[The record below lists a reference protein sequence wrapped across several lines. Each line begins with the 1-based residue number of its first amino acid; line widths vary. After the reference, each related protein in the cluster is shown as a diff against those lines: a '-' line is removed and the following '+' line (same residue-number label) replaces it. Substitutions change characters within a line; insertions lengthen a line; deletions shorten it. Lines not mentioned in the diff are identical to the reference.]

1 MDWSTQFKNY
11 IDNFTDINTFNLDV
25 LKNNNIKYTDDIQVL
40 YNIKLQTDLINGK
53 NIFFGNNNYNNTVN
67 KYIFFKNE
75 YITNIFNLYFKDKY
89 KYSNKINKIDFK
101 KYKYF
106 VKCKF
111 DDNTEYI
118 KFNPNFEKENMES
131 ILKKCK
137 FKILCVPWI
146 MKSNKYYGV
155 SGATGYNNMMGSTGA
170 TGYNNMMGNTGATGY
185 NNTMGSTGATGYNN
199 TMGNT
204 GTTGYNSTMGN
215 TGATGYNNMMGS
227 TGATGYNNT
236 MGSTGATG
244 YNSTMGNTGTTGYNN
259 TMGNTGA
266 TGYNNMMGNT
276 GATGYN
282 NTMGNTGASGYNNT
296 SSSNSN
302 IIIGL
307 KIDSIVIEYNKNLL
321 DYKSIKDIINIVSR
335 NKKLDISD
343 IIDDTEIA
351 IKVES
356 KFNKY
361 KFKNKRKIDN
371 SNNKILDFIN
381 HNSQTF

>member
-40 YNIKLQTDLINGK
+40 YNIKLQTDWINSK
-53 NIFFGNNNYNNTVN
+53 NIFFGNNNYNNIVN

-137 FKILCVPWI
+137 FKFLCIPWI

-155 SGATGYNNMMGSTGA
+155 TSTTSQMGYTGATGYNNMMGSTGA
-170 TGYNNMMGNTGATGY
+170 TGYNNMMG
-185 NNTMGSTGATGYNN
+185 
-199 TMGNT
+199 
-204 GTTGYNSTMGN
+204 
-215 TGATGYNNMMGS
+215 
-227 TGATGYNNT
+227 
-236 MGSTGATG
+236 STGATG
-244 YNSTMGNTGTTGYNN
+244 YNST
-259 TMGNTGA
+259 
-266 TGYNNMMGNT
+266 
-276 GATGYN
+276 
-282 NTMGNTGASGYNNT
+282 
-296 SSSNSN
+296 SSSSSN

-335 NKKLDISD
+335 NKKLDI
-343 IIDDTEIA
+343 IDDTEIA

-381 HNSQTF
+381 NNSQSF

>member
-1 MDWSTQFKNY
+1 MDWSSQFKNY

-40 YNIKLQTDLINGK
+40 YNIKLQTDWINNK

-111 DDNTEYI
+111 DNNIEYI
-118 KFNPNFEKENMES
+118 KFNPNFQTENMET

-146 MKSNKYYGV
+146 IKSNKYHNAI
-155 SGATGYNNMMGSTGA
+155 GATGYNST
-170 TGYNNMMGNTGATGY
+170 TMGNTGASGY
-185 NNTMGSTGATGYNN
+185 NSTTMGNTGAYGTTSYNN

-204 GTTGYNSTMGN
+204 GATSYNSTIMGNTGDTGYNSTTMGN
-215 TGATGYNNMMGS
+215 TGATS
-227 TGATGYNNT
+227 YNNT
-236 MGSTGATG
+236 MGNTG
-244 YNSTMGNTGTTGYNN
+244 YNSTTMGNTGATSYNN

-266 TGYNNMMGNT
+266 TGYNNI
-276 GATGYN
+276 
-282 NTMGNTGASGYNNT
+282 
-296 SSSNSN
+296 SSSNST

-307 KIDSIVIEYNKNLL
+307 KIDSIIIEYNKNLME
-321 DYKSIKDIINIVSR
+321 YKSIKNIINIVSR
-335 NKKLDISD
+335 NKKLDVSD
-343 IIDDTEIA
+343 ITDDTEIS

-381 HNSQTF
+381 NNSNSF

>member
-11 IDNFTDINTFNLDV
+11 IDNFTDINAFNLDV

-40 YNIKLQTDLINGK
+40 YNIKLQTDCINSK

-155 SGATGYNNMMGSTGA
+155 TSTTSQMGYTGATGYNNTMGSIGPTAYNSTMGSTGA
-170 TGYNNMMGNTGATGY
+170 TGYNNTIGNTGATGY

-204 GTTGYNSTMGN
+204 G
-215 TGATGYNNMMGS
+215 
-227 TGATGYNNT
+227 ATGYNNT

-244 YNSTMGNTGTTGYNN
+244 YN
-259 TMGNTGA
+259 
-266 TGYNNMMGNT
+266 
-276 GATGYN
+276 
-282 NTMGNTGASGYNNT
+282 NT
-296 SSSNSN
+296 SSSNST

-307 KIDSIVIEYNKNLL
+307 KIDSIVIEYNKNLM

-381 HNSQTF
+381 NSLHSF

>member
-75 YITNIFNLYFKDKY
+75 YITNIFNLYFKDKF

-111 DDNTEYI
+111 DDNIEYI

-137 FKILCVPWI
+137 FKILCTPWI
-146 MKSNKYYGV
+146 IKSNKYYGV
-155 SGATGYNNMMGSTGA
+155 SGATGYNN
-170 TGYNNMMGNTGATGY
+170 
-185 NNTMGSTGATGYNN
+185 
-199 TMGNT
+199 
-204 GTTGYNSTMGN
+204 TMGN
-215 TGATGYNNMMGS
+215 TGASGASGYNKTMGNM
-227 TGATGYNNT
+227 GASGYNK
-236 MGSTGATG
+236 
-244 YNSTMGNTGTTGYNN
+244 TMGNTGASGYNN

-266 TGYNNMMGNT
+266 SGASGYNNTMGNTGASGYNNTMGNTGASGYNKTMGNT

-282 NTMGNTGASGYNNT
+282 NTMGNTGASGASGYNNT
-296 SSSNSN
+296 IGNTGATGYNNTMGNTGATGYNNISSSNST

-307 KIDSIVIEYNKNLL
+307 KIDSIIIEYNKDLM

-343 IIDDTEIA
+343 IIDDTEIP

>member
-146 MKSNKYYGV
+146 MKSNKYYG
-155 SGATGYNNMMGSTGA
+155 TST
-170 TGYNNMMGNTGATGY
+170 T
-185 NNTMGSTGATGYNN
+185 SQ
-199 TMGNT
+199 
-204 GTTGYNSTMGN
+204 
-215 TGATGYNNMMGS
+215 
-227 TGATGYNNT
+227 
-236 MGSTGATG
+236 
-244 YNSTMGNTGTTGYNN
+244 
-259 TMGNTGA
+259 
-266 TGYNNMMGNT
+266 MGNT

>member
-40 YNIKLQTDLINGK
+40 YNIKLQTDWINSK

-137 FKILCVPWI
+137 FKFLCIPWI

-155 SGATGYNNMMGSTGA
+155 TNTTSQMGYTGATGYNNMMGSTGT
-170 TGYNNMMGNTGATGY
+170 TGYNNMMG
-185 NNTMGSTGATGYNN
+185 S
-199 TMGNT
+199 T
-204 GTTGYNSTMGN
+204 GTTGYNSTLGS
-215 TGATGYNNMMGS
+215 TGTTGYNNMMGS

-236 MGSTGATG
+236 VGYTGATGYNNTVGSTGATG
-244 YNSTMGNTGTTGYNN
+244 YNST
-259 TMGNTGA
+259 
-266 TGYNNMMGNT
+266 
-276 GATGYN
+276 
-282 NTMGNTGASGYNNT
+282 
-296 SSSNSN
+296 SSSSSN

-335 NKKLDISD
+335 NKKLDI
-343 IIDDTEIA
+343 IDDTEVA

-381 HNSQTF
+381 NSLHSF

>member
-11 IDNFTDINTFNLDV
+11 IDNFTDINRFNLDV

-40 YNIKLQTDLINGK
+40 YNIKLQTDWINGK

-89 KYSNKINKIDFK
+89 KYSNRINKIDFK

-111 DDNTEYI
+111 DDNIEYI
-118 KFNPNFEKENMES
+118 KFNPNLEKENMES
-131 ILKKCK
+131 ILKKSK
-137 FKILCVPWI
+137 FKILCIPWI
-146 MKSNKYYGV
+146 MKSNKYNGV
-155 SGATGYNNMMGSTGA
+155 TETSGSIGYTGA
-170 TGYNNMMGNTGATGY
+170 FGSIGYTGAFGSIGYTSASGSMGNTGV
-185 NNTMGSTGATGYNN
+185 TGYNN

-204 GTTGYNSTMGN
+204 G
-215 TGATGYNNMMGS
+215 
-227 TGATGYNNT
+227 YNNT
-236 MGSTGATG
+236 
-244 YNSTMGNTGTTGYNN
+244 NST
-259 TMGNTGA
+259 
-266 TGYNNMMGNT
+266 
-276 GATGYN
+276 
-282 NTMGNTGASGYNNT
+282 
-296 SSSNSN
+296 

-307 KIDSIVIEYNKNLL
+307 KIDSIIIEYNKNLME
-321 DYKSIKDIINIVSR
+321 YKSIKNIINIVSR
-335 NKKLDISD
+335 NKKLDVLD
-343 IIDDTEIA
+343 ITDDTEIS

-381 HNSQTF
+381 NNSHSF

>member
-1 MDWSTQFKNY
+1 MDWSSQFKNY

-40 YNIKLQTDLINGK
+40 YNIKLQTDWINGK

-75 YITNIFNLYFKDKY
+75 YITNIFNLYFKDKF
-89 KYSNKINKIDFK
+89 KYSNKINKINFK

-111 DDNTEYI
+111 DDNIEYI

-137 FKILCVPWI
+137 FKILCAPWI
-146 MKSNKYYGV
+146 MKSNKYYSI
-155 SGATGYNNMMGSTGA
+155 SGATGSINYTGA
-170 TGYNNMMGNTGATGY
+170 SGY
-185 NNTMGSTGATGYNN
+185 NNTNI
-199 TMGNT
+199 
-204 GTTGYNSTMGN
+204 
-215 TGATGYNNMMGS
+215 
-227 TGATGYNNT
+227 
-236 MGSTGATG
+236 
-244 YNSTMGNTGTTGYNN
+244 
-259 TMGNTGA
+259 
-266 TGYNNMMGNT
+266 
-276 GATGYN
+276 
-282 NTMGNTGASGYNNT
+282 MGNTGASGYNNT
-296 SSSNSN
+296 NIMGNTGASGYNNTNIIGNTGASGYNNTNIIGNTGASGYNNTNTIGNTGAYGYNNTSSTNSS

-307 KIDSIVIEYNKNLL
+307 KIDSIIIEYNKNLM

-343 IIDDTEIA
+343 TIDDTEIA

-361 KFKNKRKIDN
+361 KFKNKTKIDN

-381 HNSQTF
+381 NNSHSF

>member
-1 MDWSTQFKNY
+1 MDWSSQFKKY

-40 YNIKLQTDLINGK
+40 YNIKLQTDWINSK
-53 NIFFGNNNYNNTVN
+53 NIFFGNNNYNNIVN

-111 DDNTEYI
+111 DDNIEYI

-146 MKSNKYYGV
+146 IKSNKYHN
-155 SGATGYNNMMGSTGA
+155 AI
-170 TGYNNMMGNTGATGY
+170 
-185 NNTMGSTGATGYNN
+185 
-199 TMGNT
+199 
-204 GTTGYNSTMGN
+204 
-215 TGATGYNNMMGS
+215 
-227 TGATGYNNT
+227 
-236 MGSTGATG
+236 GATG
-244 YNSTMGNTGTTGYNN
+244 YNSTMMGIGNTGTTSYNN
-259 TMGNTGA
+259 TTMGMGNTGA
-266 TGYNNMMGNT
+266 TSYNSTTTGNT

-282 NTMGNTGASGYNNT
+282 NTMGNIGATSYNSTTMGNTGATSYNSTIGNIDTTGYNSTTTGNT
-296 SSSNSN
+296 GATSYNNISSSNST
-302 IIIGL
+302 ILIGL
-307 KIDSIVIEYNKNLL
+307 KIDSIIIEYNKNLME
-321 DYKSIKDIINIVSR
+321 YKSIKNIINIVSR
-335 NKKLDISD
+335 NKKLDVLD
-343 IIDDTEIA
+343 IMDDTEIA

-381 HNSQTF
+381 NKSHSF

>member
-1 MDWSTQFKNY
+1 MAWSSQFKKY

-40 YNIKLQTDLINGK
+40 YNIKLQTDWINGN

-75 YITNIFNLYFKDKY
+75 YITNIFNLYFKDKF
-89 KYSNKINKIDFK
+89 KYSNKINKINFK

-111 DDNTEYI
+111 DDNIEYI

-146 MKSNKYYGV
+146 MKSNKYYSI
-155 SGATGYNNMMGSTGA
+155 SGATGSINYTGA
-170 TGYNNMMGNTGATGY
+170 SGY
-185 NNTMGSTGATGYNN
+185 NNTNI
-199 TMGNT
+199 
-204 GTTGYNSTMGN
+204 
-215 TGATGYNNMMGS
+215 
-227 TGATGYNNT
+227 
-236 MGSTGATG
+236 
-244 YNSTMGNTGTTGYNN
+244 
-259 TMGNTGA
+259 
-266 TGYNNMMGNT
+266 
-276 GATGYN
+276 
-282 NTMGNTGASGYNNT
+282 MGNTGASGYNNT
-296 SSSNSN
+296 NIMGNTGASGYNNTNIMGNTGAYGYNNISSTNSS

-307 KIDSIVIEYNKNLL
+307 KIDSIIIEYNKNLM

-343 IIDDTEIA
+343 TIDDTEIA

-361 KFKNKRKIDN
+361 KFKNKTKIDN

-381 HNSQTF
+381 NNSHSF